1 MTEKITPVLIPG
13 LICTGDLFRHQ
24 LDELAT
30 LAASDSRLANPV
42 MADTL
47 SHDSLKAMAE
57 AALDEVE
64 GGLLPIGLSMGGYV
78 TMEMARLAPDR
89 VSGMALLSTSHKA
102 DTPERS
108 QQRAATIKM
117 AAGKGFRGVTR
128 HLLGS
133 FLSAQAMADEALVAR
148 VIQMAQDVGSA
159 TFVNQQK
166 AIMARRDQTPTLQGF
181 AGKALVLCGLEDT
194 LTPPALSEDMARLVP
209 DARLVLLPDVGHLSS
224 LEAPQLVTD
233 AIIDLLNEVIAARV

>member
-1 MTEKITPVLIPG
+1 
-13 LICTGDLFRHQ
+13 
-24 LDELAT
+24 
-30 LAASDSRLANPV
+30 
-42 MADTL
+42 
-47 SHDSLKAMAE
+47 
-57 AALDEVE
+57 
-64 GGLLPIGLSMGGYV
+64 
-78 TMEMARLAPDR
+78 MARLAPDR

-181 AGKALVLCGLEDT
+181 AGKVLVLCGLEDT

-224 LEAPQLVTD
+224 LEAPQPVTD